1 MAACVNPVAR
11 DDFGLPPMTATILIL
26 NGPNLN
32 LVGTRETE
40 VYGEEGLDDIRAAVE
55 ARAGELSLT
64 VDMRQSNSEGELV
77 SWIQSARGSAGGI
90 IVNAGAYSH
99 TSIAILDALRA
110 CDVPVIEVHLS
121 NIFSREP
128 YRQHSYV
135 SEAANGIICG
145 FGGAGYTMALEAMN
159 RLTGPA

>member
-1 MAACVNPVAR
+1 MAACVNPVAGN
-11 DDFGLPPMTATILIL
+11 DFGLAPMTATILIL

-40 VYGEEGLDDIRAAVE
+40 IYGEERLEDIRAAVE
-55 ARAGELSLT
+55 ARAVELSLA

-77 SWIQSARGSAGGI
+77 NWIQSARGNAEGL

-110 CDVPVIEVHLS
+110 CGVPVIEVHLS
-121 NIFSREP
+121 NIFGREP
-128 YRQHSYV
+128 YRHHSYV
-135 SEAANGIICG
+135 SEAATGIICG
-145 FGGAGYTMALEAMN
+145 FGGAGYTMALEAMA
-159 RLTGPA
+159 RLTKV

>member
-1 MAACVNPVAR
+1 
-11 DDFGLPPMTATILIL
+11 MTATILIL

-40 VYGEEGLDDIRAAVE
+40 IYGEERLEDIRVAVE
-55 ARAGELSLT
+55 ARAAELSLA
-64 VDMRQSNSEGELV
+64 VDMRQSNGEGELV
-77 SWIQSARGSAGGI
+77 DWIQSARDGADGI

-110 CDVPVIEVHLS
+110 CGVPVIEVHLS

-128 YRQHSYV
+128 YRHHSYI
-135 SEAANGIICG
+135 SEAATGIICG
-145 FGGAGYTMALEAMN
+145 FGGAGYTMALQAMAQ
-159 RLTGPA
+159 LTKPD

>member
-1 MAACVNPVAR
+1 MPACATPVAR

-32 LVGTRETE
+32 LVGSRETAI
-40 VYGEEGLDDIRAAVE
+40 YGEETLEDIRANLE
-55 ARAGELSLT
+55 ARAAELSLA

-77 SWIQSARGSAGGI
+77 GWIQSARDGAAGI

-110 CDVPVIEVHLS
+110 CGVPVIEVHLS
-121 NIFSREP
+121 NIFGRES
-128 YRQHSYV
+128 YRHHSFV
-135 SEAANGIICG
+135 SEAAKGIICG
-145 FGGAGYTMALEAMN
+145 FGGAGYTMALEAMA
-159 RLTGPA
+159 RLART